1 MILAAATTRPPADGL
16 AFTAVVYGLV
26 LTLWTLTSTAR
37 GTALSTTQ
45 HAAGAVLG
53 LAGAGIGAAY
63 LVSLAGGHRPPSTG
77 TNVGYALA
85 AILLLPLAW
94 PRGAASMKPRMA
106 AGSACVAA
114 LALTVVVLRLRV
126 TW

>member
-1 MILAAATTRPPADGL
+1 MIVAATPRPPADGL
-16 AFTAVVYGLV
+16 ALTAVVYGVV
-26 LTLWTLTSTAR
+26 LTVWAFVSTAR
-37 GTALSTTQ
+37 GTRLTTTQ
-45 HAAGAVLG
+45 HAAAVVLG
-53 LAGAGIGAAY
+53 LAGAGLGVAY

-94 PRGAASMKPRMA
+94 PRGGATMKPRMA
-106 AGSACVAA
+106 AGSACLAV